1 MLVACQ
7 DTGMKKLDNGY
18 EYVIYDDVAG
28 DTPQSGQVVSIDYKL
43 VSDAGEVMNDTY
55 ATDKKPA
62 ILVPA
67 VGDKIMDKNPL
78 TALARKLSVGD
89 SAMVRIPVDSI
100 PGGAAAYQGA
110 LYMDHV
116 VKVLTIEDEQVY
128 RTRKQTEQEEI
139 RKASLLIADQKK
151 KETDAYFNDY
161 QAGKYAKQT
170 RTLDNGLKVTML
182 NEKNGVK
189 AVNGDEVVV
198 QYYGYL
204 KDGTSFDNSYR
215 AGRPFTFQ
223 IGKGMVIKGWDVGI
237 PEVST
242 GSEAIL
248 EIPYTMAY
256 GEAGNPPVIPAKA
269 DLLFYIMVEQVNKK

>member
-1 MLVACQ
+1 MVACQ
-7 DTGMKKLDNGY
+7 DGGMKKLDNGY

-28 DTPQSGQVVSIDYKL
+28 ALPEAGQVVSIDYKL
-43 VSDAGEVMNDTY
+43 VTDSGEVMNDTY
-55 ATDKKPA
+55 GSDQKPA

-67 VGDKIMDKNPL
+67 PGDKIMDANPL

-89 SAMVRIPVDSI
+89 SAMVRIPIDSI
-100 PGGAAAYQGA
+100 PGDAAAYKGA

-116 VKVLTIEDEQVY
+116 LKVLSIEDEQAY
-128 RTRKQTEQEEI
+128 RTRMQASQQES
-139 RKASLLIADQKK
+139 RKAFLLKAEEKK
-151 KETDAYFNDY
+151 KETDVYFQDY

-170 RTLDNGLKVTML
+170 KTLDSGLKVTML

-215 AGRPFTFQ
+215 AGRPFSFQ

-248 EIPYTMAY
+248 EIPYEMAY
-256 GEAGNPPVIPAKA
+256 GEAGNPPVIPAKS